1 MSKKNIRT
9 RQLPLLPLR
18 GLTVFP
24 YMVLHFDVGRQKSIA
39 ALEDAM
45 VNDQDIFLVTQKE
58 PEIEEPD
65 KDSLFK
71 VGTVSKIK
79 QLLKLPGDTIRVL
92 VEGINREELLSFWR
106 TISFEVLIEE
116 QVDQGESDPLEEEA
130 LMRTVMDSF
139 EEYIKLSNKILQIPW
154 CLLIQ

>member
-9 RQLPLLPLR
+9 RQMPLLPLR

-79 QLLKLPGDTIRVL
+79 QLLKLPG
-92 VEGINREELLSFWR
+92 G
-106 TISFEVLIEE
+106 
-116 QVDQGESDPLEEEA
+116 
-130 LMRTVMDSF
+130 
-139 EEYIKLSNKILQIPW
+139 YH
-154 CLLIQ
+154 